1 MLAMH
6 GGTTYEPWE
15 PRHRWV
21 RCPQEMA
28 FYALIRADQGRM
40 GALFPLASAGRCGK
54 SLGNSQALGKVWP
67 KYGNMVDIFVKVHG
81 WVLAMGHFSD
91 FFHPRKTFQFCC
103 EKRP

>member
-1 MLAMH
+1 M
-6 GGTTYEPWE
+6 GTAAQMGPLSS
-15 PRHRWV
+15 RNGFLR
-21 RCPQEMA
+21 
-28 FYALIRADQGRM
+28 LDQGRS
-40 GALFPLASAGRCGK
+40 GQIRAGWERCFRSPLLVDAGKVWGIPK
-54 SLGNSQALGKVWP
+54 LSEGKVWP